1 MKDKL
6 VLSDKSNV
14 QRAVPVADMI
24 PVDTWVFARTPAVE
38 SHRG

>member
-6 VLSDKSNV
+6 VLSDKSNI
-14 QRAVPVADMI
+14 QRAEADMI
-24 PVDTWVFARTPAVE
+24 PGDTWVFARTPAVE